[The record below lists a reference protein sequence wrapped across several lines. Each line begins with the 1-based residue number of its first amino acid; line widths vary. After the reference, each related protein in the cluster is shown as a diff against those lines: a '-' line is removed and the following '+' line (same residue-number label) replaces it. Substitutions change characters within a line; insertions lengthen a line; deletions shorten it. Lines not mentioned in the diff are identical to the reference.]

1 MARSDWAY
9 VNLDKGLMDEVDKVA
24 ETSFFHGTRKYT
36 DRKHFV
42 TIAVQKLLEKEKK
55 SVEVVAK

>member
-9 VNLDKGLMDEVDKVA
+9 VNLDKGLMDEVDKIA
-24 ETSFFHGTRKYT
+24 ETVFLHGTRKYS
-36 DRKHFV
+36 DRKDFV

>member
-9 VNLDKGLMDEVDKVA
+9 VNLDKGLIEEVDKVA
-24 ETSFFHGTRKYT
+24 ETTFLHGTRKYT

-42 TIAVQKLLEKEKK
+42 TIAVQNLLEKEKK
-55 SVEVVAK
+55 KLEVTA